1 MCYHKQNH
9 ATQGS
14 LEARYKAAIRE
25 PYQPNFHENGF
36 SHLPSP
42 VITAEHQDVFR
53 NLSWGLIPFW
63 VKTQADALQ
72 LRTRTLNAISEE
84 AFEKPSFRD
93 SIRKRRCLV
102 PCTGF
107 FEWRWGDSAG
117 KVKFPYFIRTTN
129 EIFSLAGIWSE
140 WEDSQTGSTIGTYS
154 VLTTRANPLMEKIHN
169 SKKRMPVILPA
180 EYERDWLNPNLT
192 KEDVLALC
200 QPYDEHRMEAWSISR
215 RITDRTS
222 PKNTEEIVAPF
233 IYPEVEARLGPGG
246 DQR

>member
-1 MCYHKQNH
+1 MCYHKQNR

-14 LEARYKAAIRE
+14 LESRYKAAIRE

-42 VITAEHQDVFR
+42 VITAEQPSVFR

-63 VKTQADALQ
+63 VKTHADAMQ

-93 SIRKRRCLV
+93 SIRKRRCLI

-117 KVKFPYFIRTTN
+117 KVKYPYFIHAD
-129 EIFSLAGIWSE
+129 EFLFSLAGIWSE
-140 WEDSQTGSTIGTYS
+140 WKDPESGEILGTYS
-154 VLTTRANPLMEKIHN
+154 VLTTTANPLMARIHN
-169 SKKRMPVILPA
+169 SKKRMPVILPKA
-180 EYERDWLNPNLT
+180 YERDWLNPALT
-192 KEDVLALC
+192 KDDVLAFC
-200 QPYDEHRMEAWSISR
+200 RPYDEKLMNAWTISR
-215 RITDRTS
+215 RITDRKS
-222 PKNTEEIVAPF
+222 PKNTEEIF
-233 IYPEVEARLGPGG
+233 QLYEYPELGLLDG
-246 DQR
+246 